1 MTLVTA
7 VGYTV
12 SYFMTAGPQVTPAIA
27 AFAVGIAGQA
37 YGRITGNLSY
47 VPLLSGVLLLVP
59 GSVGVRG
66 VLAFIGTD
74 PTQGD
79 PSQGFQFALS
89 MVNIAVSITVSPSA
103 VFSNAFLLCDVF
115 VQRASLILISH
126 YFFFPFP
133 NSIVGRV
140 LLRAG
145 VVSFLAQ
152 EYIHELL
159 ESLYVRYFFLISLVL
174 HGANLRCTISIYPST
189 PLLHPFP

>member
-1 MTLVTA
+1 VSGDRTEPSPDVCKHGVDHWWYFFIFPAVSTSINIVFNAHPSQWLGMTLVTA

-66 VLAFIGTD
+66 VLAFIGAD

-89 MVNIAVSITVSPSA
+89 MVNIAVSITVRPFFFKSC
-103 VFSNAFLLCDVF
+103 FSNAACF
-115 VQRASLILISH
+115 
-126 YFFFPFP
+126 
-133 NSIVGRV
+133 
-140 LLRAG
+140 G
-145 VVSFLAQ
+145 V
-152 EYIHELL
+152 
-159 ESLYVRYFFLISLVL
+159 
-174 HGANLRCTISIYPST
+174 
-189 PLLHPFP
+189 